1 MMSECKPDI
10 QDITAHVKNLM
21 LDLSGLGLVHI
32 NKHYTIWSAAWIPD
46 STDDH
51 NRKHGNNLF
60 YFVHL
65 QRQSAFCIVAAMKV
79 LLLLL
84 GGEKEG
90 EGREQITNT
99 EAQEEQQGSW
109 KEGASLPLRKKK

>member
-1 MMSECKPDI
+1 MPITSMMSECKPDI

-51 NRKHGNNLF
+51 NKKMETICSTLSISKDK
-60 YFVHL
+60 VP
-65 QRQSAFCIVAAMKV
+65 SA
-79 LLLLL
+79 
-84 GGEKEG
+84 
-90 EGREQITNT
+90 
-99 EAQEEQQGSW
+99 
-109 KEGASLPLRKKK
+109 